1 MTNPIILDSIAE
13 RLNELEMRLT
23 FQDHTLGELNDVVT
37 TQARRI
43 AQLERELTLLKGQMR
58 TMAPSLTAP
67 ASEET
72 PPPHY

>member
-1 MTNPIILDSIAE
+1 MTNPLTNTSIAA
-13 RLNELEMRLT
+13 RLDELEMRLT
-23 FQDHTLGELNDVVT
+23 FQDNTLAELNDVVT
-37 TQARRI
+37 TQERRI

-58 TMAPSLTAP
+58 LMAPSLTAS